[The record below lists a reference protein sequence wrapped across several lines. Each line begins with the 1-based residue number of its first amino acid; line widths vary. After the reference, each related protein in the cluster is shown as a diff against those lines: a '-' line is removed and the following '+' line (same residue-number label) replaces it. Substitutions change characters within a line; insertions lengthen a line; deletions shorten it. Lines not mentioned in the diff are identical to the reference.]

1 MTANSSPTTGRNPV
15 IPILIAA
22 AVVFVILVGI
32 SAANENDD
40 PAVPEVCAT
49 LVLLQNDVTEGLTL
63 ADDGS
68 VTVEELRSATE
79 RVLVDL
85 VALDEATDTR
95 YGTQLQ
101 QLRDA
106 VLDLRRS
113 LAELD
118 EGTSVELARE
128 LIAETREDVTVLYR
142 QLVDAIES
150 TCLERE

>member
-1 MTANSSPTTGRNPV
+1 MTASSSPTTGRSPV
-15 IPILIAA
+15 VPILIAA

-32 SAANENDD
+32 SAANENAD
-40 PAVPEVCAT
+40 PAVPEVCST
-49 LVLLQNDVTEGLTL
+49 LVLLQGDVAEGIAL
-63 ADDGS
+63 AGDES
-68 VTVEELRSATE
+68 VTLEELRGATD

-95 YGTQLQ
+95 YGTQFQ

-113 LAELD
+113 LADLD
-118 EGTSVELARE
+118 EGTSVDVAQK
-128 LIAETREDVTVLYR
+128 LIAETQEDLTAVYQ
-142 QLVDAIES
+142 QLVDAIEP